1 MLALAAVMAGVF
13 LAIDLRQRGFDPS
26 HALEIVLA
34 AAVGAFLGARVY
46 YLVEH
51 WGEPGENLFLGSG
64 IVWYGGVVGGV
75 IAVIPVAIWKRIPV
89 GIMANAVA
97 APLAL
102 AYAIG
107 RIGCQ
112 LSGDGDYG
120 PPTDLPWG
128 MSFPDGTVP
137 TSIAVHPTSI
147 YESAAMLV
155 AFWILWR
162 WRGRL
167 TAPWSLAGL
176 YLVLSGIERFLAEFV
191 RLTPVEFAG
200 LTTAQIIS
208 LIFILI
214 GLPLV
219 WRGRSRAGTPPL
231 APAEVS

>member
-34 AAVGAFLGARVY
+34 AAVGAYLGARVY
-46 YLVEH
+46 YVVEH
-51 WGEPGENLFLGSG
+51 WGEPGQNLFLGSG
-64 IVWYGGVVGGV
+64 IVWYGGVVGGI

-137 TSIAVHPTSI
+137 TNIAMHPTPI
-147 YESAAMLV
+147 YESAAMLLV
-155 AFWILWR
+155 FWILWR

-176 YLVLSGIERFLAEFV
+176 YLVLSGIERFLSEFV

-200 LTTAQIIS
+200 LTAAQIIS

-214 GLPLV
+214 GLPLI

-231 APAEVS
+231 APAKVS

>member
-1 MLALAAVMAGVF
+1 MIAIAAVMAGVF

-34 AAVGAFLGARVY
+34 GAVGGFLGGRVY

-75 IAVIPVAIWKRIPV
+75 IAVILVAMWKRIPV
-89 GIMANAVA
+89 GIMANATA

-112 LSGDGDYG
+112 LSGDGNYG
-120 PPTDLPWG
+120 PATDLPWG
-128 MSFPDGTVP
+128 MSYPDGTVP
-137 TSIAVHPTSI
+137 TSIVVHPTPI
-147 YESAAMLV
+147 YESVAMLV
-155 AFWILWR
+155 VFWILWR

-167 TAPWSLAGL
+167 TTPWSLAGL

-191 RLTPVEFAG
+191 RINPVEFAG

-214 GLPLV
+214 GLPLI

-231 APAEVS
+231 ASAGGS